1 MISLKRLANYFEEG
15 LNAQMPNDEIKFKI
29 WADAGE
35 YQKPERDGNIITHY
49 ILGNLCTSSSANDA
63 TDLVMGVNGLSLDF
77 KIPVQAP
84 RTNATQTAAELQK
97 IKDGQYPFL
106 TYITDI
112 LNTYFQKAWA
122 DTLSDDNGA
131 KYSVGF
137 QAGLA
142 LTGNVELAAKY
153 GQSVDFN
160 VSIEVYFIQDGINSK
175 DVKIYFDGELVP
187 YQALRFGRS
196 PMIESDVYAGSLVSK
211 NITTSTAFAIDID
224 FPANNT
230 DFLSQEVINY
240 LLNADANT
248 VHFVKLHWGNTEKLY
263 LMSCNTMQTSAQGI
277 AIAGVS
283 ASLMETVDNMLA
295 LNVPKRYQISRFS
308 FTDSTATVLKFTPS
322 GDCIAYIAD
331 QVMNLISGKEVTLQ
345 LSTKDKIYNESN
357 KTYYVYMITDKAITA
372 KNSSASFLILKEV
385 DNG

>member
-1 MISLKRLANYFEEG
+1 MISVKQLANYFEEG
-15 LNAQMPNDEIKFKI
+15 LNAKLPNDEIQFKI
-29 WADAGE
+29 WAEAGE
-35 YQKPERDGNIITHY
+35 YQKPERDGNVITHY
-49 ILGNLCTSSSANDA
+49 ILGNLRSSASANDA

-77 KIPVQAP
+77 KVPIVPP

-97 IKDGQYPFL
+97 IKGGQYPFL
-106 TYITDI
+106 TYITNA
-112 LNTYFQKAWA
+112 LNNYFQKAWA
-122 DTLSDDNGA
+122 DTLYDDSGA

-153 GQSVDFN
+153 GQSVDFS

-175 DVKIYFDGELVP
+175 NVKIYFDGELVP

-211 NITTSTAFAIDID
+211 NITTSTAFAVDID

-230 DFLSQEVINY
+230 DLLSQEVINY

-248 VHFVKLHWGNTEKLY
+248 VHFVKLQWGNTEKLY

-295 LNVPKRYQISRFS
+295 LNVPKRFQISKFS
-308 FTDSTATVLKFTPS
+308 FTDSTATTLKFTPS
-322 GDCIAYIAD
+322 VDCVAYIAD
-331 QVMNLISGKEVTLQ
+331 KVMNLKSGVEVTLQ
-345 LSTKDKIYNESN
+345 LSTKDKSYNDSDN
-357 KTYYVYMITDKAITA
+357 TYYVYMITDKAITVT
-372 KNSSASFLILKEV
+372 NSTAAFSIYKGV